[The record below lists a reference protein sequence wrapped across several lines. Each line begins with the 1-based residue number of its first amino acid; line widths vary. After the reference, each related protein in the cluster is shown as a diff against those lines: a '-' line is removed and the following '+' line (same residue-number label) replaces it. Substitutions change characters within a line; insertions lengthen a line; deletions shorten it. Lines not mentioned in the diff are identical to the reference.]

1 MMARFLEVTIALVCI
16 GLLWSGTA
24 VALSPDE
31 AIVEKMFAMYELD
44 RDWYEIELLNN
55 PFQAAEVQTEEIA
68 LRSLSQKEPLGLF
81 SAMVTITDKGEAV
94 EQGQVRM
101 RIRRY
106 ADVLTAGDRFRRHD
120 VIDAEGVVLRRMDIS
135 SLIEKPLTK
144 VSQLAGM
151 RVRRNINKGSILTT
165 AAMEAVPDIEKG
177 REVRIIYADGFCQVS
192 TTGVVMQAGVAGDY
206 VKVKNKT
213 SGKIIVARVIDD
225 TAVAVD
231 P

>member
-1 MMARFLEVTIALVCI
+1 MTKFLEITIALMCI

-24 VALSPDE
+24 AALSPGD
-31 AIVEKMFAMYELD
+31 AIVKKMFAMYELD
-44 RDWYEIELLNN
+44 PEWYEIELLNH
-55 PFQAAEVQTEEIA
+55 PFQTAEVDAGAIA
-68 LRSLSQKEPLGLF
+68 LRPLSQKEPLGLF
-81 SAMVTITDKGEAV
+81 SAMVAITDNGEAV

-101 RIRRY
+101 KIRRY

-120 VIDAEGVVLRRMDIS
+120 IIGAEGVVLKRMDVT
-135 SLIEKPLTK
+135 SLIDKPLTALD
-144 VSQLAGM
+144 QLTGKRAK
-151 RVRRNINKGSILTT
+151 RNINRGAILTT

-177 REVRIIYADGFCQVS
+177 REVRIVYADGLCQVL
-192 TTGVVMQAGVAGDY
+192 TTGVVMQTGMAGDY
-206 VKVKNKT
+206 IKVKNKT

>member
-1 MMARFLEVTIALVCI
+1 MTKFLEITIALMCI

-24 VALSPDE
+24 AALSPGD
-31 AIVEKMFAMYELD
+31 AIVKKMFAMYELD
-44 RDWYEIELLNN
+44 PEWYEIELLNH
-55 PFQAAEVQTEEIA
+55 PFRTAEVDVGVIT
-68 LRSLSQKEPLGLF
+68 LRPLSQKEPLGLF
-81 SAMVTITDKGEAV
+81 SVMVTITDNGEAV

-101 RIRRY
+101 KIRRY

-120 VIDAEGVVLRRMDIS
+120 IIGAEGVVLKRMDVT
-135 SLIEKPLTK
+135 SLIDKPLTALD
-144 VSQLAGM
+144 QLTGKRAK
-151 RVRRNINKGSILTT
+151 RNINRGAILTT

-177 REVRIIYADGFCQVS
+177 REVRIVYADGLCQVL
-192 TTGVVMQAGVAGDY
+192 TTGVVMQTGMAGDY
-206 VKVKNKT
+206 IKVKNKT